1 MIINRK
7 NVLLQQNTFLC
18 KHRIEFYF
26 ETQIAI
32 FHMPDVNKGTTSLEI
47 FSPLCST
54 EHHVYDLWMA
64 FLGEKKQEVRSDDWG
79 TWWGLR
85 DTQQEVGAGQPST
98 RLTAATQKKKEKKRK
113 LMMSHLWANHPP
125 AVCVRINL
133 SQRWKCCCEVVWRD
147 GMGMK
152 FSKLLSWDEHS
163 LVFFYKLYFTFLYIH
178 SFLNEKILENLGK
191 RETFWVDGCWKKK
204 VTD

>member
-1 MIINRK
+1 MLYWAPS
-7 NVLLQQNTFLC
+7 VWSVDGF
-18 KHRIEFYF
+18 F
-26 ETQIAI
+26 
-32 FHMPDVNKGTTSLEI
+32 G
-47 FSPLCST
+47 
-54 EHHVYDLWMA
+54 
-64 FLGEKKQEVRSDDWG
+64 GEEARSEE
-79 TWWGLR
+79 WWLR
-85 DTQQEVGAGQPST
+85 DVMGVERHSAGGWGW
-98 RLTAATQKKKEKKRK
+98 TAFHTSNGCHSKKKKKKRK